1 MDINAQKVLV
11 KAITDAQT
19 KKVTPYTTTATV
31 HNILGDTIY
40 VKIQGSDILTPVKS
54 STVSVN
60 KGDMVDLSVSHTD
73 THITGNRSDVATNKT
88 VTNEIAG
95 QYASEVLEIVAAKYI
110 STENLYAIN
119 AEIKKLKA
127 GTIEVEE
134 LIASKAT
141 IEQLEV
147 VNQRVGSLEFN
158 SATVD
163 NLNAVKARV
172 EALEAGTVTTDDL
185 TTKYLTAEDI
195 KTTYIT
201 AEDVATKYAAIDLA
215 NVTNT
220 WIVNGDIKEGAIGE
234 TEIADASI
242 TTAKIKDLSADVIK
256 TGTLKTECLILTT
269 DEIDSETGEKKVA
282 LITALNAKVNA
293 GEDNVLD
300 GAIIAD
306 NTIEASKITVVDLKA
321 FGATI
326 GNFHIKTSNI
336 HNGKNSLNDPTN
348 GVYIGTDGIALG
360 QGSLLDMTDDSPFRV
375 ESDGDFHL
383 GGKDSN
389 YINFDVFTGELDIN
403 AKTIKMGSSSVAST
417 SYVDQKTSEITS
429 TVEDIDGRVTSMEQN
444 SGRRLRVLWSGSYC
458 MKEDQSITLEDAISD
473 QLTGVILAWSAYA
486 DGAAGDYDWNYIF
499 VPKEHAL
506 RHSGS
511 GVAMTLISS
520 TGWTRASKYVYI
532 SDTTISGHSNN
543 NKESTEENGWI
554 VNPSGFVLRYVY
566 GV

>member
-326 GNFHIKTSNI
+326 GNFHIETSNI

>member
-1 MDINAQKVLV
+1 MDINTQKVLV

-134 LIASKAT
+134 LIANKAT

-147 VNQRVGSLEFN
+147 VNQRVGSLEN
-158 SATVD
+158 SSATVD
-163 NLNAVKARV
+163 NLNEVKARV

-215 NVTNT
+215 NVTNA
-220 WIVNGDIKEGAIGE
+220 WIINGNIKEGAIGE

-321 FGATI
+321 FGTTI
-326 GNFHIKTSNI
+326 GNFNIDTSSMY
-336 HNGKNSLNDPTN
+336 NGKTSLNDPTN

-375 ESDGDFHL
+375 ESDGGFHL

-403 AKTIKMGSSSVAST
+403 AKTIKMGSSNVAST
-417 SYVDQKTSEITS
+417 SYVDQKASEITS
-429 TVEDIDGRVTSMEQN
+429 TVEDIDGRITSMEQN
-444 SGRRLRVLWSGSYC
+444 SNRRLRVLWSGSYY
-458 MKEDQSITLEDAISD
+458 MKEDQSITLEDAISN

>member
-458 MKEDQSITLEDAISD
+458 MKEDQSITLADSISN

>member
-1 MDINAQKVLV
+1 MDINTQKVLV

-326 GNFHIKTSNI
+326 GNFHIETSNI

>member
-1 MDINAQKVLV
+1 MDMNTQKVLV
-11 KAITDAQT
+11 KAIIDAQT

-60 KGDMVDLSVSHTD
+60 KGDVVDLSVSHTD

-88 VTNEIAG
+88 ITNEIAG
-95 QYASEVLEIVAAKYI
+95 QHASEVLEIVAAKYI
-110 STENLYAIN
+110 STEDLYAIN

-147 VNQRVGSLEFN
+147 VNQRVGSLEN
-158 SATVD
+158 SSATVD
-163 NLNAVKARV
+163 NLNEVKARV

-195 KTTYIT
+195 KTIYIT

-215 NVTNT
+215 NVTNA
-220 WIVNGDIKEGAIGE
+220 WIVNGNIKEGVIGE

-242 TTAKIKDLSADVIK
+242 TTVKIKDLSADVIK
-256 TGTLKTECLILTT
+256 TGTLKTERLILIT
-269 DEIDSETGEKKVA
+269 DEIDSETGEKNVA
-282 LITALNAKVNA
+282 LITALNAKVSA

-326 GNFHIKTSNI
+326 GNFHIETSNM

-360 QGSLLDMTDDSPFRV
+360 QGSLLDMADDSPFRV

-389 YINFDVFTGELDIN
+389 YINFDAFTGELDIN
-403 AKTIKMGSSSVAST
+403 ATTIKMGSSSVAST
-417 SYVDQKTSEITS
+417 SYVDQKASEITS
-429 TVEDIDGRVTSMEQN
+429 TVEDINGRITSMEQN
-444 SGRRLRVLWSGSYC
+444 SDRRLRVLWSGSYY